1 MAARLNASDPLGGEH
16 DGSTPRSIQDG
27 SSGHARRNTQSMGNI
42 PLEEVALRQMQVLR
56 GAATIKMVASKKTL
70 QSLES
75 VKVEDLPES
84 ERSKSNAIGCYRK

>member
-1 MAARLNASDPLGGEH
+1 
-16 DGSTPRSIQDG
+16 
-27 SSGHARRNTQSMGNI
+27 MGNI

-75 VKVEDLPES
+75 VKVEDLPEG